1 MRISTAFRSIR
12 VAAYTTVITGL
23 MVTAGAWAQDTS
35 VSTTSQT
42 GAAKVS
48 TDVQSA
54 VVQWVSGND
63 LVVKMADGQVR
74 HLTVPPGARATVDG
88 KEIGIDQVKPGMTLT
103 RTITT
108 TTVPKTVTT
117 VRTIEGRVWQV
128 NAPSTVILQFPDGS
142 PNKQYRVPSGQQF
155 NVDGQMR
162 DVFHLRRGMN
172 ISATV
177 VTETPMQVANQ
188 TREVT
193 GSAPPPPPLPPPQ
206 PAVRTVLLIE
216 VPTRAPAPA
225 PEQTAKA
232 TLPKTAS
239 ELPLIGLVG
248 LLLLTAGLTWKKLD
262 A

>member
-1 MRISTAFRSIR
+1 
-12 VAAYTTVITGL
+12 
-23 MVTAGAWAQDTS
+23 
-35 VSTTSQT
+35 
-42 GAAKVS
+42 
-48 TDVQSA
+48 
-54 VVQWVSGND
+54 
-63 LVVKMADGQVR
+63 
-74 HLTVPPGARATVDG
+74 
-88 KEIGIDQVKPGMTLT
+88 
-103 RTITT
+103 
-108 TTVPKTVTT
+108 
-117 VRTIEGRVWQV
+117 
-128 NAPSTVILQFPDGS
+128 
-142 PNKQYRVPSGQQF
+142 
-155 NVDGQMR
+155 
-162 DVFHLRRGMN
+162 MN

-239 ELPLIGLVG
+239 EFPLIGLVG